1 MLNKTFIDDI
11 YLWGSKLTGLIFFT
25 QIQLFL
31 TSTHYYSVRRYKKNF
46 EIKLAKD
53 IKTNPKSFYSYVRS
67 KSKTKDR
74 VGPLIDDKNNTVTN
88 DVEMC
93 KMFNDYFSSVFTD
106 ESLHPTL
113 PIIQD
118 LFKDDCSKMLLDV
131 HVSEAVVFNR
141 LKKLKLNKAP
151 GVDNIAPKVLI
162 ETAEFISK
170 PLSVIFNKSLS
181 TGVVP
186 NDWKKANVS
195 VIFKKGT
202 KHSPCNYRPISLTS
216 QVCKVLESEIR
227 EQIVVHLVKFNLIKD
242 SQHGFVK
249 NRSCL
254 TNLLEYLSFVSEYVD
269 KGVPV
274 DVIYLDFQ
282 KAFDKVPHKR
292 LISKVC
298 AHGVQGNI
306 SKWIESWLSDR
317 EQRVV
322 LSGSFS
328 EWTRVTSGVA
338 QGSVLGPLLFILYIN
353 DIDDSVSS
361 RLLKFADDTKVF
373 RNVSKA
379 EDVDSLRQDLVNL
392 YKWSVE
398 WLMLFNVDKCKVM
411 HFGYKNINAEYSMG
425 GNILDVVKEER
436 DLGVIVQSDLKVSQ
450 QCSNSVKTANKI
462 LGMINRNFCNK
473 TEEIILSLYKSLVR
487 PHLEYCVQAWRPHL
501 VKDIELLESVQ
512 RRATRM
518 IPSLKGLTYS
528 QRLEALNLT
537 SLETRRLRGDLI
549 EVYKIVKGFDDIN
562 SSKFFKFSETNLRG
576 HDLKL
581 YKSRF
586 NTNIGKF
593 AFSNRIVDEWNL
605 LSLGIIS
612 SNTVLNFKIKLD
624 QYFKNRLGFI

>member
-1 MLNKTFIDDI
+1 
-11 YLWGSKLTGLIFFT
+11 
-25 QIQLFL
+25 
-31 TSTHYYSVRRYKKNF
+31 
-46 EIKLAKD
+46 
-53 IKTNPKSFYSYVRS
+53 
-67 KSKTKDR
+67 
-74 VGPLIDDKNNTVTN
+74 
-88 DVEMC
+88 
-93 KMFNDYFSSVFTD
+93 
-106 ESLHPTL
+106 
-113 PIIQD
+113 
-118 LFKDDCSKMLLDV
+118 
-131 HVSEAVVFNR
+131 
-141 LKKLKLNKAP
+141 
-151 GVDNIAPKVLI
+151 
-162 ETAEFISK
+162 
-170 PLSVIFNKSLS
+170 
-181 TGVVP
+181 
-186 NDWKKANVS
+186 
-195 VIFKKGT
+195 
-202 KHSPCNYRPISLTS
+202 
-216 QVCKVLESEIR
+216 
-227 EQIVVHLVKFNLIKD
+227 
-242 SQHGFVK
+242 
-249 NRSCL
+249 
-254 TNLLEYLSFVSEYVD
+254 
-269 KGVPV
+269 
-274 DVIYLDFQ
+274 
-282 KAFDKVPHKR
+282 
-292 LISKVC
+292 
-298 AHGVQGNI
+298 
-306 SKWIESWLSDR
+306 
-317 EQRVV
+317 
-322 LSGSFS
+322 
-328 EWTRVTSGVA
+328 
-338 QGSVLGPLLFILYIN
+338 
-353 DIDDSVSS
+353 
-361 RLLKFADDTKVF
+361 
-373 RNVSKA
+373 
-379 EDVDSLRQDLVNL
+379 
-392 YKWSVE
+392 
-398 WLMLFNVDKCKVM
+398 M

-605 LSLGIIS
+605 LALGIIS